1 MSAAYALAREYGIA
15 IVFADLGDWG
25 ASELRSEYDPSGPAI
40 SVNSRVVERL
50 PRQRRDEFVAL
61 AIGHELYHHRE
72 AIGEVLTR
80 SEQLGEVTRIR
91 DRASR
96 EAAADAYARTLL
108 VRA

>member
-1 MSAAYALAREYGIA
+1 MNAARSLAREYGVA

-40 SVNSRVVERL
+40 SINSRVVERL
-50 PRQRRDEFVAL
+50 PRPQRDEFVAL

-72 AIGEVLTR
+72 
-80 SEQLGEVTRIR
+80 QLGEVARIR

-96 EAAADAYARTLL
+96 EAAADAYARALL